1 MDWLKYIPL
10 VGNAVGGLVDL
21 FGGGGSGKA
30 EAPKIQRPRPQ
41 VIIPQGG
48 ATQAPPVAMAGPQ
61 QPAMATPQMM
71 RMQAAQAKLDQ
82 LRAQREKFAP
92 VVPQGMA

>member
-21 FGGGGSGKA
+21 FGGGSDKA

-41 VIIPQGG
+41 VIIPQGS

-61 QPAMATPQMM
+61 QPAMATPQQM
-71 RMQAAQAKLDQ
+71 RMQAAQAKLEQ

-92 VVPQGMA
+92 TVPQGMA

>member
-10 VGNAVGGLVDL
+10 VGSAVGGLVDL
-21 FGGGGSGKA
+21 FGGGSDKA
-30 EAPKIQRPRPQ
+30 EAPKMQRPRPQ
-41 VIIPQGG
+41 VIIPQGS
-48 ATQAPPVAMAGPQ
+48 ATQAAPVALAGPQ

-71 RMQAAQAKLDQ
+71 RMQAAQTKLDQ

-92 VVPQGMA
+92 QVQPGMMG